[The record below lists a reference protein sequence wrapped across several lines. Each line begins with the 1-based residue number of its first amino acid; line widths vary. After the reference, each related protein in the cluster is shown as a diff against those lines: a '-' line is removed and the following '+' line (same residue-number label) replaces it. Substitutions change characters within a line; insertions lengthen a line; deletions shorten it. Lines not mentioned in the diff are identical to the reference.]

1 MHGQAQFPS
10 SVFRAISLAIIAA
23 SVVAVTIVPAWAQNS
38 VPPTAVQAAK
48 MPQFA
53 SHLAPPAKRPAPLNS
68 VVRAKSRPGPRDS
81 SDIYD
86 NGPINGNT
94 DAWTINFGFIVGDTF
109 YLANN
114 GTEVTGMSFGAWLS
128 PGDTLTSAEL
138 SITSSPFSGTSY
150 FDQTVSF
157 TQGSCTVN
165 EYGYNVCTETASFS
179 GPTLNSGMYW
189 VNLQNASIPSG
200 DPAYWDENS
209 GVGCTGTGCPSQAD
223 ENEVGTIPSE
233 SFTILGNGTTQA
245 PPECVHDV
253 DNFNIIYNFTES
265 QGSPSPGLAIDRA
278 GNLYGTAS
286 ETYELAENHGSWIF
300 TPLYNIGGPPPII
313 GPEGALYGVANAGLQ
328 NCGSSGNQAC
338 GLVYRL
344 QPPPTA
350 CLTSLCSWDQT
361 VIYEFQG
368 NPDGW
373 QPTGNLVFDNAGNL
387 YGITTYGG
395 IYGLGAVYELTP
407 SNSGWTET
415 VIYSFQGW
423 PPDGSQPNSLVIGQD
438 GKLSGTTTYGSSGS
452 VIFQLI
458 QTDGQWQENIL
469 ETFPPCEFL
478 CDQSPQLFQQRFG
491 TLYGLDTYV
500 EQDCYDSYDSGW
512 CFDVTYGRIFALT
525 PSGNNWNFNVIADT
539 EGWCGGPG
547 DCFAVFEG
555 ITLDTAGTL
564 YGTFD
569 AYLDYYYN
577 GEQFWTS
584 AVFKSPPGYHE
595 PLIGFNGLDFR
606 DVEVDANGNL
616 YGTTGQCGE
625 SQGTVWQISP

>member
-53 SHLAPPAKRPAPLNS
+53 SRLAPPAKRPAPLNS
-68 VVRAKSRPGPRDS
+68 VARAKSRPGPRDGN
-81 SDIYD
+81 DIYD

-109 YLANN
+109 NVANN

-300 TPLYNIGGPPPII
+300 TPLYNIGGPPPVV